1 MKKKDKKNE
10 ICNPQHREAYGSA
23 YVCILTSSVS
33 LNSPSIISFPPIVQ
47 RRSKEQRQRPWVK
60 KNSMNVALCDIHSTI
75 CCSRV
80 SPSFSPYSLQQ
91 PRFAVRNPS
100 QFRANCSLVIQKQDG
115 QVVSNE
121 ETPSQPVSVSESFSR
136 RLILLRHAK
145 SSWENRSLRGI
156 FLWESPKLDWEFLF
170 CAYLA

>member
-1 MKKKDKKNE
+1 
-10 ICNPQHREAYGSA
+10 
-23 YVCILTSSVS
+23 
-33 LNSPSIISFPPIVQ
+33 
-47 RRSKEQRQRPWVK
+47 
-60 KNSMNVALCDIHSTI
+60 MNVALCDIHSTI

-145 SSWENRSLRGI
+145 SSWENRLLRGI
-156 FLWESPKLDWEFLF
+156 FLWESPKLGWEFLF
-170 CAYLA
+170 CAYLASLKLNFQTLICMWRFHMMVSLWRMPILEFELNTETCALVSSKFQT